1 MAQRIAILRPAQEE
15 REDEAA
21 LMPHWD
27 GLLEAA
33 ARSGATLVVLPA
45 LWGWRLFL
53 WELGRNM
60 ATAPGLDL
68 ILVAPRAALAKA
80 MEEALARYGQMAQ
93 RWGLWLVGG
102 ALPMVEGETIWQAA
116 PVLSPEGRLVGRQGQ
131 THFSTTERAL
141 GLAPAEELEVIPTPL
156 GRLGLVLGQDVLMP
170 EVSRILCLL
179 GAEILVH
186 QGIWPEETRP
196 QWMSRLWREV
206 QANQVFGLESALVM
220 GQRWGRAA
228 CYGPCELT
236 PDLSGVLAE
245 TVPGD
250 GQEILLVELD
260 WAGLRR
266 VVEHYPIHAMR
277 NEPLYRRYFP
287 AIYAAQEGR

>member
-1 MAQRIAILRPAQEE
+1 MAPRIAIIRPEQMEP
-15 REDEAA
+15 EDEAT
-21 LMPHWD
+21 LVRRWD
-27 GLLEAA
+27 GLLAA
-33 ARSGATLVVLPA
+33 AAQSGAEMVVLPA

-53 WELGRNM
+53 WELGRKM
-60 ATAPGLDL
+60 AAAPGLDL
-68 ILVAPRAALAKA
+68 ILGAPLASLDEAADAALV
-80 MEEALARYGQMAQ
+80 RYGQMAQ
-93 RWGLWLVGG
+93 RWGLWLVGS
-102 ALPMVEGETIWQAA
+102 ALPLVEGETVRQAA
-116 PVLSPEGRLVGRQGQ
+116 PVLSPEGQVVGRQGQ
-131 THFSTTERAL
+131 THLSAAERAL
-141 GLAPAEELEVIPTPL
+141 GLAPAEELVVIATPL
-156 GRLGLVLGQDVLMP
+156 GRLGLVLGQDVLIP

-186 QGIWPEETRP
+186 QGIWPEESRP
-196 QWMSRLWREV
+196 QWMCRLWREV

-236 PDLSGVLAE
+236 SDLSGVLAQ
-245 TVPGD
+245 TLPGD
-250 GQEILLVELD
+250 EQEMLLVTLD

-287 AIYAAQEGR
+287 AIYATQEGR